1 MKLLNFFRLEGTI
14 NTYNSKTNNMKYK
27 ITLLILFLILTA
39 FLRPCSAQL
48 KLNYDQQWPSFRG
61 PMGCGY
67 LNNVKTRTSWNIDF
81 PMDIK
86 WKTAIPGLGHSCPV
100 IWDNLLFVTTASTNM
115 NDESLKLG
123 LYGDIDEADDNKV
136 HEFKVYCLDKNT
148 GKIIWERVA
157 HKGIPKSR
165 RHTKSTQANCTPAT
179 NGKYLIVHFGSEGLY
194 CYDFKGKLIWKKD
207 MGILNPGPY
216 TESNVE
222 WGYASSPVIY
232 NDVIVVQCDIPKNPF
247 IVTLDIATG
256 KEKWRVSREDEVST
270 WCTPAI
276 YSKSGKTQIIAN
288 GYRQIC
294 GYDFETGK
302 KIWRLSNGGDAP
314 APTPVIANDLIYL
327 NSAHGKYS
335 PVFAV
340 KPDAKGDITLD
351 EANTKNQYIAW
362 SVKRGGAYMQT
373 PLIYEG
379 LLYNLNVNGMLTVFD
394 ALTGETKYKESFK
407 EAFSASAIASDGKI
421 YFSSEAGNI
430 YVIKAGPVY
439 ALLSKNSVKDN
450 CMATPAI
457 SGNALYFRTQHSLIA
472 IE

>member
-1 MKLLNFFRLEGTI
+1 MKNKIIPLVLLFTAAALLNLG
-14 NTYNSKTNNMKYK
+14 S
-27 ITLLILFLILTA
+27 L
-39 FLRPCSAQL
+39 QL
-48 KLNYDQQWPSFRG
+48 QTDYYQQWPSFRG
-61 PMGCGY
+61 PMGRGY
-67 LNNVKTRTSWNIDF
+67 STNSKTPVTWNIDF
-81 PMDIK
+81 PAGIK
-86 WKTAIPGLGHSCPV
+86 WKKTIPGLGHSCPV
-100 IWDNLLFVTTASTNM
+100 IWENWLFITTATTNM

-148 GKIIWERVA
+148 GKIVWERVA

-179 NGKYLIVHFGSEGLY
+179 DGKYLIVHFGSEGLY
-194 CYDFKGKLIWKKD
+194 CYDLKGKLIWKKD

-216 TESNVE
+216 TNPGVE

-232 NDVIVVQCDIPKNPF
+232 NDKIVIQCDIPKNPF
-247 IVTLDIATG
+247 LVTLDIATG
-256 KEKWRVSREDEVST
+256 KEKWRISREDEVST

-276 YSKSGKTQIIAN
+276 YTNAGKIQIIAN

-314 APTPVIANDLIYL
+314 APTPVIANDLIYI

-335 PVFAV
+335 PIFAV

-351 EANTKNQYIAW
+351 EENTKNQYIAW
-362 SVKRGGAYMQT
+362 STKRGGAYMQT
-373 PLIYEG
+373 PLIYQG
-379 LLYNLNVNGMLTVFD
+379 LLYNLNINGILTVFD
-394 ALTGETKYKESFK
+394 ALTGETKYRESFK

-430 YVIKAGPVY
+430 YVVKAGPVY
-439 ALLSKNSVKDN
+439 TLLAKNSVSDN

-457 SGNALYFRTQHSLIA
+457 SGNTLYFRTQHSVIA